1 MAGFFFFN
9 KDTIG
14 NSLKVMGTKVQGGD
28 GLPSFIN
35 LGNLVGLR
43 ILLQGW
49 LPCLNWIL
57 NSADLFCLSKQ
68 KTDFNVQLHQLK
80 QLETSE
86 TLDYSR

>member
-1 MAGFFFFN
+1 MQTPRPVNRDNGGLFFFN

-43 ILLQGW
+43 ILLQG
-49 LPCLNWIL
+49 
-57 NSADLFCLSKQ
+57 
-68 KTDFNVQLHQLK
+68 
-80 QLETSE
+80 
-86 TLDYSR
+86 

>member
-1 MAGFFFFN
+1 MQTPRPVNRDNGGFFFLFN

-43 ILLQGW
+43 ILLQG
-49 LPCLNWIL
+49 
-57 NSADLFCLSKQ
+57 
-68 KTDFNVQLHQLK
+68 
-80 QLETSE
+80 
-86 TLDYSR
+86 